1 MNKHTNL
8 IEAEQVRAQYRNL
21 PMSLAG
27 SVVAAAVTAA
37 PYVGTLP
44 NARLGAWLAIV
55 IWVAIAR
62 WFYTLRA
69 YRHLSGTLTGSRPWL
84 VRASLGALAGGCAW
98 GSAGILLFVPDSMPL
113 QAWLAVMLAGMGI
126 AAIPAYAT
134 HLPVNFSYFF
144 PSIIPMV
151 LMLLALGTPLA
162 LSMSAGFVVFA
173 VAIFNFARNFNRTFL
188 ESLRLRHENL
198 DLIAELK
205 AQKEAAE
212 AANLAKSRFLA
223 AASHDLRQ
231 PMHALSLYVA
241 ALARKPLRADEAML
255 VNDVRRCAEAMDRL
269 FNALLDISRLDA
281 SVVTPSVS
289 AFALNQLMDR
299 IRVGFEPLAQ
309 EKGLALRVRPT
320 ALVARSDPELL
331 GRIVSNLVSN
341 AIRWTDHG
349 RVLVACRPRGT
360 SVCIVVCD
368 TGPGIPPDKQKL
380 VFEEF
385 YQLRNPE
392 RDRSKGLGI
401 GLAVVDRL
409 VKLLGLRLALRSQV
423 GRGTLFEIAVPRA
436 DIPDNVP
443 SARHERRSS
452 GISGALVLVVDDEPS
467 VLDATRTLLESWGC
481 DVVTAASGND
491 VMTRLVSMPRRPD
504 VICCDYRLPGDENGI
519 SVINALRSEFNFDIP
534 ALLITGDTAPDR
546 LQEAQLSGLA
556 LLHKPVTETALR
568 KALVALLSE
577 LQLNDRRQSRGLTSN

>member
-1 MNKHTNL
+1 M
-8 IEAEQVRAQYRNL
+8 
-21 PMSLAG
+21 
-27 SVVAAAVTAA
+27 
-37 PYVGTLP
+37 
-44 NARLGAWLAIV
+44 
-55 IWVAIAR
+55 
-62 WFYTLRA
+62 
-69 YRHLSGTLTGSRPWL
+69 
-84 VRASLGALAGGCAW
+84 
-98 GSAGILLFVPDSMPL
+98 
-113 QAWLAVMLAGMGI
+113 
-126 AAIPAYAT
+126 
-134 HLPVNFSYFF
+134 
-144 PSIIPMV
+144 
-151 LMLLALGTPLA
+151 
-162 LSMSAGFVVFA
+162 
-173 VAIFNFARNFNRTFL
+173 
-188 ESLRLRHENL
+188 
-198 DLIAELK
+198 
-205 AQKEAAE
+205 
-212 AANLAKSRFLA
+212 
-223 AASHDLRQ
+223 
-231 PMHALSLYVA
+231 
-241 ALARKPLRADEAML
+241 
-255 VNDVRRCAEAMDRL
+255 
-269 FNALLDISRLDA
+269 
-281 SVVTPSVS
+281 
-289 AFALNQLMDR
+289 
-299 IRVGFEPLAQ
+299 
-309 EKGLALRVRPT
+309 
-320 ALVARSDPELL
+320 
-331 GRIVSNLVSN
+331 
-341 AIRWTDHG
+341 
-349 RVLVACRPRGT
+349 
-360 SVCIVVCD
+360 VCD

-409 VKLLGLRLALRSQV
+409 VKLLGLRLALRSRV